1 MYLIA
6 TAIQLLWESRPRGCL
21 STQVF
26 RPMQFLVEKGI
37 ANTRLRFPQVANG
50 LHYKVDSKQQL
61 SITYR
66 RIIPH
71 YLMPGFLYGL
81 IADLLNEKLSASQ
94 SNLPDKWP

>member
-1 MYLIA
+1 M
-6 TAIQLLWESRPRGCL
+6 
-21 STQVF
+21 
-26 RPMQFLVEKGI
+26 
-37 ANTRLRFPQVANG
+37 ANG

-61 SITYR
+61 SVTYR

-94 SNLPDKWP
+94 SNLPDKWS